1 VGEAKKE
8 EGKVEEKCLLRIK
21 EFVKEHKKLTVVIII
36 VAILAFIV
44 AQMIFADWL
53 FRMRFEGWWM
63 LNKAGVNIWDITF
76 EKGYYWQTLWL
87 IPLIWFLCDPIFWR
101 KRATM
106 KFFYRITD
114 MDIEEAS
121 FKERFFVG
129 LAMASSR
136 TFLGFM
142 VAIFTGHA
150 IATQWLFIDTY
161 RLMNGVSWFD
171 FIQKVYFPSINYY
184 LFGGLPSTNYLL
196 ENTVVFDFLSMIF
209 WIFIPLLVYC
219 TFVKLPIACYISIQE
234 EKPIKILKYG
244 LFAGFAW
251 SFYFCILSAPLTVG
265 DVSVPIFMQW
275 RLILVVFLLL
285 AGICIS
291 VTEKRAEEWLKE
303 HSIGTT
309 VLTIFLIF
317 LILFAPSAISWWNY
331 SVQQNYSA
339 VKSILEFP
347 YRIQPHIDYV
357 KWTNDLSNIQLTT
370 PEAIKTPPEFEESI
384 LKDIRVISYTA
395 ALKQMIYAYG
405 TKVGQP
411 WMKIAVEQ
419 EGDKYYYGPMIVWAN
434 NHEYWVCPTSP
445 VLPEYTDTLEGK
457 RYVYIRSQV
466 ILAIDAASGEII
478 DFDKIFPQVNMSTLS
493 MYYGIG
499 GLFREQPEVYLKI
512 GNWKEA
518 SLPNYKGPAYYDG
531 TPDYVLSDKQ
541 TVFLGASE
549 RWWYF
554 FWKGEFAFA
563 DGKYGKEISLLFKRD
578 VVERVK
584 SLLVS
589 GLEMEKEPT
598 TGKPIPYLVVDPEG
612 NVYYCFAIYINKE
625 INNDYTKTSGY
636 LVKTSGNFRRPF
648 AIVLV
653 NSHDGT
659 IKGFRYGNWEENYIT
674 KYFASFYPAW
684 NNELPDWLKDQLRY
698 PKSLAYDLIDLY
710 NTYHIDSSDWE
721 SWYKTL
727 NMYDFP
733 VDKDWKYFNIKFDD
747 IRYVPI
753 YYQGRLR
760 YAGVRI
766 VEIYKQK
773 PEAGQ
778 WSARQVAG
786 VYVFFGTGERFFV
799 PMQNALAIQLL
810 LDSVNTNSEIQ
821 YILTTRRQQGQ
832 QWEEGNLMLYII
844 NGKPVFFIPYYTI
857 TQTVMKVTMV
867 VATDGTNSN
876 VGYYLLSPSPSPEE
890 VMTASSRA
898 YVAMTKGLLKSEE
911 ERIEKV
917 KDELKSL
924 GLTIR
929 TPTIVNPMIAEY
941 FATID
946 FKTTQEWENVSSAIH
961 RFVQEVCIANNI
973 STIYLWLQTK
983 DSTKTLLAGALLPD
997 LTMEILAINIA

>member
-1 VGEAKKE
+1 MEKE
-8 EGKVEEKCLLRIK
+8 KGFQKIR
-21 EFVKEHKKLTVVIII
+21 EFAEEHKGLIAAIII
-36 VAILAFIV
+36 IAILACII
-44 AQMIFADWL
+44 AQMAFANWL
-53 FRMRFEGWWM
+53 FQMKFNGWWM

-76 EKGYYWQTLWL
+76 EKGYYWQTLWI

-106 KFFYRITD
+106 KLFYKLID
-114 MDIEEAS
+114 KDIEETS
-121 FKERFFVG
+121 FKERFFLG
-129 LAMASSR
+129 LVMASFR
-136 TFLGFM
+136 TFIGFI
-142 VAIFTGHA
+142 VATFIGHA
-150 IATQWLFIDTY
+150 LATQWLLVDTY
-161 RLMNGVSWFD
+161 ISMNGMNWFD
-171 FIQKVYFPSINYY
+171 FIQRVYLPSINYY
-184 LFGGLPSTNYLL
+184 LFGGLPSINYLL
-196 ENTVVFDFLSMIF
+196 ENTVVFDFLGMIF
-209 WIFIPLLVYC
+209 WIFVPILAYC

-251 SFYFCILSAPLTVG
+251 SFYFCILSAPSTVG
-265 DVSVPIFMQW
+265 DISVPIFMQW

-285 AGICIS
+285 AGIGIS
-291 VTEKRAEEWLKE
+291 FTEKQAEEWLKE
-303 HSIGTT
+303 HSIGT
-309 VLTIFLIF
+309 VILTTFLVFI
-317 LILFAPSAISWWNY
+317 ILFAPFVISWWNY

-339 VKSILEFP
+339 VKNVLEFP
-347 YRIQPHIDYV
+347 YRIQPHIGYV

-370 PEAIKTPPEFEESI
+370 TETIKTPPEFEESI
-384 LKDIRVISYTA
+384 LKDVRAISYTA

-434 NHEYWVCPTSP
+434 NHEYWICPTSP
-445 VLPEYTDTLEGK
+445 VLPEASDIVEGK

-466 ILAIDAASGEII
+466 ILAVDAASGEVI
-478 DFDKIFPQVNMSTLS
+478 DLDKIFPQVDMPTLS

-499 GLFREQPEVYLKI
+499 GLFREQGEAYLRI
-512 GNWKEA
+512 GNWSEA
-518 SLPNYKGPAYYDG
+518 RLSNYKGPASYDG
-531 TPDYVLSDKQ
+531 VPDYVLSDKE

-563 DGKYGKEISLLFKRD
+563 DGKYGREISLLFKRD
-578 VVERVK
+578 VVERVNA
-584 SLLVS
+584 LLIS
-589 GLEMEKEPT
+589 GLEIEKEPT
-598 TGKPIPYLVVDPEG
+598 TGKPIPYLTVDPEG

-625 INNDYTKTSGY
+625 INNGYTETSGY
-636 LVKTSGNFRRPF
+636 LVKTNGNLRRPF
-648 AIVLV
+648 AILLV

-659 IKGFRYGNWEENYIT
+659 VKGFRYGNWEENYIT
-674 KYFASFYPAW
+674 KYFASFYPEW

-710 NTYHIDSSDWE
+710 NTYHIDSSDWQ

-733 VDKDWKYFNIKFDD
+733 VDKDWNYFNIKFDD

-753 YYQGRLR
+753 YYQGKLR
-760 YAGVRI
+760 YAGLRI
-766 VEIYKQK
+766 VEVYKQK

-786 VYVFFGTGERFFV
+786 IYIFFGTGERFFV
-799 PMQNALAIQLL
+799 PIQNALAIQLL

-832 QWEEGNLMLYII
+832 QWEEGNLMLYVI
-844 NGKPVFFIPYYTI
+844 NGKPVFFIPYYTM

-867 VATDGTNSN
+867 VAIDGTNGN
-876 VGYYLLSPSPSPEE
+876 VGYYLLSPNPSPEE
-890 VMTASSRA
+890 VMIASSKA
-898 YVAMTKGLLKSEE
+898 YIAMTKGILRSEE

-924 GLTIR
+924 GLTVK
-929 TPTIVNPMIAEY
+929 TPAIVNPMIAEY

-946 FKTTQEWENVSSAIH
+946 FKITQAWENVNSTIH
-961 RFVQEVCIANNI
+961 RFVQEVCVANSI
-973 STIYLWLQTK
+973 STVYLWLQTK
-983 DSTKTLLAGALLPD
+983 DSTKTLLVGALLQD
-997 LTMEILAINIA
+997 LSMEILAINIT